1 MLHPTSFLVGPSFRS
16 RSARPR
22 QKVAPPPEASHP
34 LPEFAPEDSP
44 DFRAD
49 LVARIR
55 RQIAEGTYG
64 TQEQWEIALDR
75 LMRYLD
81 EAG

>member
-1 MLHPTSFLVGPSFRS
+1 
-16 RSARPR
+16 
-22 QKVAPPPEASHP
+22 

>member
-1 MLHPTSFLVGPSFRS
+1 
-16 RSARPR
+16 
-22 QKVAPPPEASHP
+22 
-34 LPEFAPEDSP
+34 LPEFASDDDA

-49 LVARIR
+49 LVARVR
-55 RQIAEGTYG
+55 KQIAEGTYG